1 MRDRSVLICG
11 AGIAGPAL
19 AYWLLRYGFK
29 PTLVER
35 TPALRRGGYLID
47 LWGAGYD
54 LVERM
59 GLLPEIAR
67 AGACVNEVRLVDGRG
82 KRVGGFDGHALQ
94 AVTGGRYTSLPRGAL
109 AGILYSAIEGRA
121 ETLFDTSV
129 SALEPSA
136 DGVLVH
142 FERGPARRFGVVIG
156 ADGLH
161 STVRRLVFGPDE
173 RFEHYLGY
181 TVAAFEL
188 DAYRPRERN
197 CYVSYARPGRQI
209 ARASLG
215 DDRTMFLLVAR
226 DPAGQRIPPG
236 DRPAQR
242 RYLRERFADMGW
254 ECAEIMA
261 RLEEVED
268 LYFDR
273 VSQIRMDR
281 WAHGNVALLGDA
293 AFAPSLLAG
302 QGSALA
308 IIAAYV
314 LAGELTLNDNPGVA
328 FARYES
334 ALRDFITSKQRAAV
348 DLGRTFAPK
357 TRIGILLRNQ
367 ITRAFSVPFIS
378 QLALGSS
385 LRDRIVLPHYAAHDA
400 S

>member
-1 MRDRSVLICG
+1 VRDRSVLICG

-19 AYWLLRYGFK
+19 AYWLLRYGFT

-35 TPALRRGGYLID
+35 TAALRTGGYLID

-59 GLLPEIAR
+59 GLLPEVAR
-67 AGACVNEVRLVDGRG
+67 AGACMNEVRLVNERGR
-82 KRVGGFDGHALQ
+82 RVGGFDGHALQ
-94 AVTGGRYTSLPRGAL
+94 AVTGGRYTSLPRGEL
-109 AGILYSAIEGRA
+109 ARILFGAIEGRA
-121 ETLFDTSV
+121 EALFDTSV
-129 SALEPSA
+129 SALEPSS

-142 FERGPARRFGVVIG
+142 FEHGPARRFGVVIG

-161 STVRRLVFGPDE
+161 STVRRLAFGPDE
-173 RFEHYLGY
+173 RFERYLGY

-197 CYVSYARPGRQI
+197 CFVSYARPGRQV
-209 ARASLG
+209 ARASLC

-226 DPAGQRIPPG
+226 DAEGPRIAHG
-236 DRPAQR
+236 DRDAQR

-254 ECAEIMA
+254 ECADIMS
-261 RLEEVED
+261 RLDTCED

-273 VSQIRMDR
+273 VSQVRMER
-281 WAHGNVALLGDA
+281 WAEGRVALLGDA

-314 LAGELTLNDNPGVA
+314 LAGELTLNDSPGVA
-328 FARYES
+328 FARYEA
-334 ALRDFITSKQRAAV
+334 ALRDFITNKQRAAV

-367 ITRAFSVPFIS
+367 ITRVFSVPFIS

-385 LRDRIVLPHYAAHDA
+385 LRDRIVLPHYAAH
-400 S
+400 